1 MTHNNNNNDDDPND
15 PLGPYWVGLEPRSR
29 VEELRETLSAAA
41 TELLDA
47 ERLTPNRLRKI
58 LRQLSTA
65 DRRRL
70 HERARR
76 RHWLVDRMAQHYIGN
91 GLLAFVALGPSCF
104 WVDEDDVH
112 APLLVRALRA
122 GLMAHMHAS
131 PDEDDPV

>member
-1 MTHNNNNNDDDPND
+1 MAHNNNDDTNNS
-15 PLGPYWVGLEPRSR
+15 LEDDWIDLTPRPR

-41 TELLDA
+41 TELLVA
-47 ERLTPNRLRKI
+47 ERLTPNRLKSI

-70 HERARR
+70 RERARR
-76 RHWLVDRMAQHYIGN
+76 RHWQVDQMGRHYIGI
-91 GLLAFVALGPSCF
+91 GFLAFVALGPSSF
-104 WVDEDDVH
+104 WVDEDNVH